1 MDKIVSLQKRIENK
15 KQKDQLRQY
24 RRKIQSIQKV
34 TQCSSCHFRCAMCG
48 LYLKP
53 TDSTHHTHSSLPRN
67 TFCENCKG
75 EFEEFIAI
83 SKGEKQSELFWQNE
97 EWMNMWSTWVN
108 HRKAIN
114 RFIDSSEFKL
124 LLEELGTQS

>member
-24 RRKIQSIQKV
+24 RRKVQSIQKV
-34 TQCSSCHFRCAMCG
+34 AQCSSCHLRCAMCG

-53 TDSTHHTHSSLPRN
+53 TDSNHHTHSSLPRN
-67 TFCENCKG
+67 TFCENCKE
-75 EFEEFIAI
+75 EFEAFIAI
-83 SKGEKQSELFWQNE
+83 SKGEKQPEFFWQNK
-97 EWMNMWSTWVN
+97 EWMNMWSTWVI

-114 RFIDSSEFKL
+114 RFTDTPEFKL
-124 LLEELGTQS
+124 ILEEIGAQS